1 MLRIHIVSV
10 CLYTHIHTLTTKKYI
25 YFIIN
30 TFQSFHYIMTSQT
43 SAIKQSFTPLA
54 NGLLQENVI

>member
-1 MLRIHIVSV
+1 MYIHATYTYCVCMYTRIH
-10 CLYTHIHTLTTKKYI
+10 THTTKKYI

-30 TFQSFHYIMTSQT
+30 TLQSFHFIMKSQT

-54 NGLLQENVI
+54 NG